1 MTITN
6 FMNVATANIQNIVIS
21 SAVSSTANSLTANS
35 VSFVAT
41 NNVYAANAIQ
51 TTNVLASTVSSTSL
65 YGSIVGSNTIS
76 ATVVTASSNVNA
88 PTMNSTTANAATVI
102 ATTGFYGPVI
112 GSNVIGATV
121 ITASSNV
128 NAPTMNSTTAN
139 AATVIATTGFYGPVV
154 GSNVIGATVITASSN
169 VNAPTMNSTTANSTT
184 VIATTGFYG
193 PVVGS
198 NVMSATVITA
208 SSNVNAP
215 TMNSTTANSATVIAT
230 TGFYG
235 PVIGSNVIGSTVI
248 TASSNVNAPTMNSTT
263 ANSATVVATTG
274 FYGPMIGSN
283 TISAST
289 LTLGTALSIG
299 NGGTGQTTASAAF
312 AALSPIT
319 TLGDLIYGDASGN
332 DVRLA
337 GNTTGTKNFL
347 IQTGTG
353 TVSAAPAWGTLA
365 AGDLPI
371 VTFSPGSSGTYGS
384 STAVPVLTIDT
395 YGRITGVSTSATT
408 SLTGLTTYGV
418 LYASSSTTAT
428 TTAVGSSGQ
437 PLLSSGAG
445 AAPAYGTLSLSY
457 GGTGQTTKTAAFD
470 ALSPMT
476 TLGDFIYGG
485 TSGTGTRLAPNSTT
499 TLKFLSETSSTPS
512 WVTISATDLPV
523 VTFSPGS
530 SGTYGSAAAVPVLTI
545 DTYGRITGVT
555 TASVSTLSGLTANG
569 IVYATTSSTVS
580 TTSPGSA
587 GQPLLSGGTLA
598 APAYGTLGLSY
609 GGTGQTTKSAAF
621 DALSPMTTLGDL
633 IYGGASGSN
642 SRLVGNTTATKNFLV
657 QTGNGTVS
665 GAPSWGTI
673 AAGDVPT
680 LNQNTTGTAGGLSG
694 TPNITVGTVNAGVIT
709 SSQVA
714 LVGFKN
720 IVNRQPLIGIG
731 AFGAAMY
738 FSTTSLTTYTT
749 SLIGNIIYGPFSS
762 SYGAG
767 SVATG
772 ATRQYRM
779 YAVWSDN
786 IQATTSSF
794 QIIFNMANST
804 TITFSF
810 GITNGDPANYRDGY
824 SDTQTISNTNN
835 ASTISFSILNGVT
848 GKATGGTNLAS
859 ANIRINY
866 LELQAID
873 QY

>member
-6 FMNVATANIQNIVIS
+6 LMNVATANIQNIVIS
-21 SAVSSTANSLTANS
+21 SAISSTANSLTANS

-51 TTNVLASTVSSTSL
+51 TTNVLASNIIATSLTGTFYGPIVGSNTVSASGLYGPVVGSNTVSASTVTATSL
-65 YGSIVGSNTIS
+65 VGTLYGPVVGSNTIS
-76 ATVVTASSNVNA
+76 ASTIYGTIAGSNTIA
-88 PTMNSTTANAATVI
+88 GSTI
-102 ATTGFYGPVI
+102 TGTFYGPVA
-112 GSNVIGATV
+112 GSNTIAASTVTATSLV
-121 ITASSNV
+121 GNLYGPVVGSNTIAASTVTATSLV
-128 NAPTMNSTTAN
+128 GTHYG
-139 AATVIATTGFYGPVV
+139 VIAGSNTIAASTVTATSLVGTFYGVIAGSNTIAASTVTATSLVGTFYGPVV
-154 GSNVIGATVITASSN
+154 GSNTVSAS
-169 VNAPTMNSTTANSTT
+169 TL
-184 VIATTGFYG
+184 YG
-193 PVVGS
+193 P
-198 NVMSATVITA
+198 
-208 SSNVNAP
+208 
-215 TMNSTTANSATVIAT
+215 IA
-230 TGFYG
+230 
-235 PVIGSNVIGSTVI
+235 
-248 TASSNVNAPTMNSTT
+248 
-263 ANSATVVATTG
+263 
-274 FYGPMIGSN
+274 GSN
-283 TISAST
+283 TIAAST
-289 LTLGTALSIG
+289 VTATSLVGTFYGVIAGSNTIAASTVTATNLVGTFYGPIVGSNTIAASTVTATSLVGTHYGIIAGSNTIAGSSLTLGTALSIG
-299 NGGTGQTTASAAF
+299 NGGTGQTTKS
-312 AALSPIT
+312 
-319 TLGDLIYGDASGN
+319 
-332 DVRLA
+332 
-337 GNTTGTKNFL
+337 
-347 IQTGTG
+347 
-353 TVSAAPAWGTLA
+353 
-365 AGDLPI
+365 
-371 VTFSPGSSGTYGS
+371 
-384 STAVPVLTIDT
+384 
-395 YGRITGVSTSATT
+395 
-408 SLTGLTTYGV
+408 
-418 LYASSSTTAT
+418 
-428 TTAVGSSGQ
+428 
-437 PLLSSGAG
+437 
-445 AAPAYGTLSLSY
+445 
-457 GGTGQTTKTAAFD
+457 AAFD

-476 TLGDFIYGG
+476 TLGDFVYGG
-485 TSGTGTRLAPNSTT
+485 ASGTGTRLAPNSTA

-512 WVTISATDLPV
+512 WVTISATDLPS

-555 TASVSTLSGLTANG
+555 TAAVSTLSGLTTNG
-569 IVYATTSSTVS
+569 VLYATSSSAVS

-633 IYGGASGSN
+633 IYGGASGTN

-665 GAPSWGTI
+665 GAPIWGTI
-673 AAGDVPT
+673 LAADVPT

-694 TPNITVGTVNAGVIT
+694 TPNITVGTVNAGAIT

-738 FSTTSLTTYTT
+738 FSTTSVSTYTT
-749 SLIGNIIYGPFSS
+749 PLIGNIVYGPFSS

-786 IQATTSSF
+786 IQATASSF

-848 GKATGGTNLAS
+848 GKATGGGNLS
-859 ANIRINY
+859 TANIRINY